1 VDWSGLEATLL
12 YGVLGRLLGWSR
24 DVFYRRIHVVARRGM
39 EIAPTDNILELQF
52 GTGGLIRIFAAAAPH
67 GFIAGIDPSQMMWE
81 IARRRNEAAIRERR
95 VDLRVCEPTLL
106 PWQEGRF
113 DKAITIDGFSSW
125 PDPPEV
131 LRGLRRVIRP
141 GGALIL
147 VLRSVAANSTGGSAS
162 ALEALKQSGFEHGA
176 VAGNVGPYEILIA
189 IRAAR

>member
-24 DVFYRRIHVVARRGM
+24 DVFYRRIHAVARRGM
-39 EIAPTDNILELQF
+39 EISPTDNILELHF
-52 GTGGLIRIFAAAAPH
+52 GAGGLIRLLAAAAPQ
-67 GFIAGIDPSQMMWE
+67 GFIAGVDPSQMMWE
-81 IARRRNEAAIRERR
+81 IARRRNGAAIHEGR

-106 PWQEGRF
+106 PWPEGRF
-113 DKAITIDGFSSW
+113 DKAIAIDGFHSW
-125 PDPPEV
+125 PDPPDV

-141 GGALIL
+141 GGALVLIL
-147 VLRSVAANSTGGSAS
+147 RGATPNSAGGSAS
-162 ALEALKQSGFEHGA
+162 PLERLKQAGFEHGA